1 MNMILSKNDFFSQF
15 LISLAIHR
23 FDVTETNAIVH
34 EHWGANKSF
43 INRVTEGYDIALIKL
58 PRSALTVIEDPNGN
72 NVLPICLDWNESY
85 VRSLL

>member
-1 MNMILSKNDFFSQF
+1 MKIFIQDRLFSQL
-15 LISLAIHR
+15 LIILAIYR
-23 FDVTETNAIVH
+23 FDVTEKNAVVH
-34 EHWGANKSF
+34 ENWGANKSF

-58 PRSALTVIEDPNGN
+58 PHPAVTVIEDPNGS